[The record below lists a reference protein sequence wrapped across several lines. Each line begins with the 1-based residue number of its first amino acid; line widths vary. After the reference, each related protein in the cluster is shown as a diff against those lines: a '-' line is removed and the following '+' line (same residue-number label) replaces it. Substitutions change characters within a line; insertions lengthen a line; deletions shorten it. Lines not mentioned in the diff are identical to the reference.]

1 MTAVNRE
8 PESAENSSWSSLVSG
23 ICIDAAQLLAHELKL
38 AKLEVQSELRSVKAS
53 VGLLLLGLSIATV
66 GLLLILVMLAYLLSA
81 NTTLPLWGSFGI
93 IGAVTCLIGVGFVI
107 WANSKKTEVDLIP
120 QRAAEAVK
128 EDIKW
133 IRSSIK
139 TSRIEKKPVPH

>member
-1 MTAVNRE
+1 MTTVNRE

-23 ICIDAAQLLAHELKL
+23 ICIDAAQLLAHELEL
-38 AKLEVQSELRSVKAS
+38 AKLEVQSEIRSVKAS

-66 GLLLILVMLAYLLSA
+66 GLLLILVMLAYVLSA
-81 NTTLPLWGSFGI
+81 NTTVPLWGSFGI
-93 IGAVTCLIGVGFVI
+93 IGTVTFLIGVGFVI

-128 EDIKW
+128 EDLKW

-139 TSRIEKKPVPH
+139 TSRIGKKPVPH

>member
-23 ICIDAAQLLAHELKL
+23 ICIDAAQLLGHELEL
-38 AKLEVQSELRSVKAS
+38 AKLEVQSEIRSVKAS
-53 VGLLLLGLSIATV
+53 VGRLLLGLSIATV
-66 GLLLILVMLAYLLSA
+66 GLLLILVMLAYVLSA
-81 NTTLPLWGSFGI
+81 NTTVPLWGSFGI
-93 IGAVTCLIGVGFVI
+93 IGTVTVLIGAGFVI
-107 WANSKKTEVDLIP
+107 GANSKKAEVDLIP

-139 TSRIEKKPVPH
+139 TSRIGKKPVPH

>member
-1 MTAVNRE
+1 LTAVNRE
-8 PESAENSSWSSLVSG
+8 PESAENSSWSSLISG
-23 ICIDAAQLLAHELKL
+23 ILIDAAQLLAHELEL
-38 AKLEVQSELRSVKAS
+38 AKLEVQSEIRSVKAS

-66 GLLLILVMLAYLLSA
+66 GLLLILVMLAYVLSA
-81 NTTLPLWGSFGI
+81 NTTVPLWGSFGI
-93 IGAVTCLIGVGFVI
+93 IGTMTFLIGVGFVI
-107 WANSKKTEVDLIP
+107 WANSKKAEVDLIP

-139 TSRIEKKPVPH
+139 TSRIGKKPVPH

>member
-1 MTAVNRE
+1 LTAVNRE
-8 PESAENSSWSSLVSG
+8 LEKTENSSWSGLITG
-23 ICIDAAQLLAHELKL
+23 ICIDAAQLLAHELEL
-38 AKLEVQSELRSVKAS
+38 AKLEMQSEIRSVKAS
-53 VGLLLLGLSIATV
+53 IGFLLLGLSIATI

-81 NTTLPLWGSFGI
+81 NTGVPLWGSFGI
-93 IGAVTCLIGVGFVI
+93 IGIVTFLSGVGFVI
-107 WANSKKTEVDLIP
+107 WANSKKAEVDLIP

-139 TSRIEKKPVPH
+139 TSRTGKKPVPH